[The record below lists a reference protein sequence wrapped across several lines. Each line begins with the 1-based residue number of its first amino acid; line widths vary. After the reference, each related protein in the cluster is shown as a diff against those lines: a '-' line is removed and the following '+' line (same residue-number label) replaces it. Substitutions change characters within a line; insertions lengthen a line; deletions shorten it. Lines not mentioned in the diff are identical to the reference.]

1 MALERKI
8 YFDGARKEAS
18 DMSFSDVE
26 SIISSINRVTRSEV
40 TEEPGTGRQGRH
52 SEPGRVQSFE
62 KYVFLSYFLLKII
75 YFSSAF

>member
-52 SEPGRVQSFE
+52 SEPGKVQRAL
-62 KYVFLSYFLLKII
+62 KNMYF
-75 YFSSAF
+75 